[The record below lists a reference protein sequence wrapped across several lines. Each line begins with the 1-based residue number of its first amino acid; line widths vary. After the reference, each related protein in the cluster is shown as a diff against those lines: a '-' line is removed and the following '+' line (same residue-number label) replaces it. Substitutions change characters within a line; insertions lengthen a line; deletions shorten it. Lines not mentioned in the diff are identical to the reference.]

1 MENSIFLGDSFDD
14 ASEIDEEGEED
25 DSRGYEELPTTI
37 DHVFLPKFKENI
49 DVTSDD
55 PIIQFSIGHLK

>member
-25 DSRGYEELPTTI
+25 DSRGYEELPTAI
-37 DHVFLPKFKENI
+37 DHVSLPKFNNI
-49 DVTSDD
+49 DETSDD
-55 PIIQFSIGHLK
+55 SIIQFSIGHLK